1 MKNTNYSETIIKVS
15 YADVDLMQVV
25 HNAKYIEYFER
36 GRLDFLSEFIMPYK
50 DLIEKEAIQIP
61 VTLNSAKY
69 FKPAFYDDNLK
80 LITKIESYTNK
91 RLHFT
96 YQLFKNGI
104 LISEGISEHAFI
116 RDGQLKA
123 IEIPELFVKKLS
135 QISDIEC
142 HIS

>member
-1 MKNTNYSETIIKVS
+1 MKNVNYSETTIKVS

-36 GRLDFLSEFIMPYK
+36 GRLDFLAEFILSYK

-69 FKPAFYDDNLK
+69 FKPAFYDDELK
-80 LITKIESYTNK
+80 LITKVDGYTKK

-104 LISEGISEHAFI
+104 LISEGVSEHAFI
-116 RDGQLKA
+116 REGQLKA
-123 IEIPELFVKKLS
+123 VEIPELFIKKLS
-135 QISDIEC
+135 QISEVEC
-142 HIS
+142 HIN